1 MHSGS
6 EFNTSHV
13 GSARRDNYNERK
25 NRNAAFVR
33 ELLRMKPLPNC
44 VKPYSTN
51 YMLATQL
58 PFSPSTL
65 QQQSQQSQQQSQQQ
79 SLQQQQQ
86 RRRPKKTV
94 RFSLKKEDLMDK
106 PRTRLYEPKVVVE
119 GSGQKLV

>member
-1 MHSGS
+1 MRSGS

-13 GSARRDNYNERK
+13 GSAKHDSYNERK
-25 NRNAAFVR
+25 SRNAAFVH

-58 PFSPSTL
+58 PLSPSTL
-65 QQQSQQSQQQSQQQ
+65 QQQQQQSQQSQQQQ
-79 SLQQQQQ
+79 SSQQ

-94 RFSLKKEDLMDK
+94 RFLLKKEDLMDK